1 MKGGGPSVV
10 REARERERE
19 RIVLTAVTR
28 NKLGKHRRDPQISAA
43 FLFDRAAR
51 R

>member
-10 REARERERE
+10 REARERE

>member
-10 REARERERE
+10 REVRERE

>member
-1 MKGGGPSVV
+1 MSSE
-10 REARERERE
+10 RRERERE

>member
-1 MKGGGPSVV
+1 MKGGRAECRQGG
-10 REARERERE
+10 ERERE